1 MLAALGKGDGK
12 DVGGG
17 GGFDNKGRKTWGR
30 EREKGYEGIT
40 KLKTNVIPI
49 QYDG

>member
-30 EREKGYEGIT
+30 ESGEGDEGIT
-40 KLKTNVIPI
+40 
-49 QYDG
+49 QS